1 MTSRVTYRWPTRSR
15 MIFSTARG
23 KIQFVNTDRRCDL
36 SDVFLLNTDAKQVT
50 SYLDMT
56 VKADGVWD
64 EERVSAVEDL
74 LRYQFQF
81 EGYRIG
87 IRRLSRVGRKLQ
99 PSSEPFRWRLVMRNP
114 FS

>member
-1 MTSRVTYRWPTRSR
+1 MTQRMSYRWPARSR

-23 KIQFVNTDRRCDL
+23 KIQFINTNRRCDL
-36 SDVFLLNTDAKQVT
+36 SDAFLLNTEAKQVT
-50 SYLDMT
+50 SYLEMT

-74 LRYQFQF
+74 LLHQFQF

-87 IRRLSRVGRKLQ
+87 IRRLSRIGRKLQ
-99 PSSEPFRWRLVMRNP
+99 PCTEPFRWRLVMRNP